1 MLTPLGAT
9 EVEDVVDDS
18 IGERFRLFFGWCG
31 EAPLE
36 LLVVSD
42 GNGFFGA
49 AVDLVRLLQLPAVVP
64 SMLVVGVGYAS
75 ASTVADTVSA
85 RQRDLTPS
93 PVAQFPGS
101 GGANAF
107 RRFLRSTVLPRSR
120 VVAPTLQHA
129 TYFGHSL
136 GGLFGVHDL
145 LAPDRLFDRHII
157 SSPSLWWDNHALLH
171 DELPEVAT
179 GDAFFCIGGDE
190 TDEGRRREG
199 AVLPDGHAFK
209 PPSTYLDM
217 VDDLQRFFALLRAR
231 GAKRLRLASLVLPD
245 EYHVTAAPVALTR
258 GLRWLF
264 EGQERE

>member
-36 LLVVSD
+36 LLVVTD
-42 GNGFFGA
+42 GNGLFGV
-49 AVDLVRLLQLPAVVP
+49 AVDLVRLLQLPALVP

-75 ASTVADTVSA
+75 ASTISDTVSA
-85 RQRDLTPS
+85 RVRDLTPS
-93 PVAQFPGS
+93 PVPEFPGS

-145 LAPDRLFDRHII
+145 LAADRLFDRHII

-199 AVLPDGHAFK
+199 AALPEEHPFK
-209 PPSTYLDM
+209 PKSTYLDM
-217 VDDLQRFFALLRAR
+217 VDDLQRFLARLQAR
-231 GAKRLRLASLVLPD
+231 GDKGLRLASLVLPD
-245 EYHVTAAPVALTR
+245 EYHTTSAPVALTR

-264 EGQERE
+264 EGR